1 MRKSN
6 TIWKILKTSYRA
18 RFSCV
23 LAIALCVLA
32 GASAP
37 ATTAPVAASAVTIE
51 RIIAKVDDEII
62 MLSELQEF
70 VKPSVDKLRRDY
82 RGEQLNR
89 RIRELELEALDAMVQ
104 SKLIAK
110 RASALELNVSE
121 KEIEKAVAGILRQNK
136 TTTARLRSFLSSQGM
151 TMEEYREELR
161 KKLLARKVENMEVGV
176 RVSVVDQEIAD
187 YYDAH
192 SDDYREA
199 EKRTVR
205 QIFFPVNKAAS
216 AAEIEAQRK
225 KADFAY
231 EEATKPGA
239 DFPRLAEKHSE
250 GPAQSRGGALGSVKK
265 GEVFPELEQL
275 IFSTAKGETSK
286 PTRTRVGFHVIHV
299 DEVKPGTMITLDRV
313 SGKIRNK
320 LFNEKFTKRRRE
332 WITELKR
339 AAFLEISY
347 DPVASPGGLSS
358 VFKDVREQIS
368 FRLVGIKL
376 KQGGRGLF
384 GQDRVLWA
392 YGSNRDK
399 PRWKSDRVKVGEGA
413 AVGKDAIGAL
423 ELGNRLFVN
432 PDPSANVYLFRY
444 VYLLPDSYIGKIS
457 FADMI
462 KAFSDQSKG
471 DGEEQKAKA
480 KKMSFETDN
489 KAARL
494 DFEVE
499 VQKTRSIVA
508 DPKEIT
514 Q

>member
-1 MRKSN
+1 M
-6 TIWKILKTSYRA
+6 SYRA
-18 RFSCV
+18 RRFCV

-32 GASAP
+32 GAPVP
-37 ATTAPVAASAVTIE
+37 ATTAPVAASTVTIE

-70 VKPSVDKLRRDY
+70 VKPSVDELRRNY

-89 RIRELELEALDAMVQ
+89 RIRELELEALDAMIQ
-104 SKLIAK
+104 SKLILK
-110 RASALELNVSE
+110 RSSALELNVNE
-121 KEIEKAVAGILRQNK
+121 KEIENAVAGILRQNK
-136 TTTARLRSFLSSQGM
+136 TTTAGLRSFLSSQGM
-151 TMEEYREELR
+151 TMEKYREELR
-161 KKLLARKVENMEVGV
+161 KKLLARKVESMEVGV

-199 EKRTVR
+199 EKRAVR
-205 QIFFPVNKAAS
+205 QIFFPVDKGAS
-216 AAEIEAQRK
+216 AADIEAQRK
-225 KADFAY
+225 KADLAY

-239 DFPRLAEKHSE
+239 DFPRLAEKYSE
-250 GPAQSRGGALGSVKK
+250 GPARSRGGALGSVKK

-286 PTRTRVGFHVIHV
+286 PTRTRVGFHVVHV
-299 DEVKPGTMITLDRV
+299 DEVKPGTVITLDRV
-313 SGKIRNK
+313 SGKIRDK
-320 LFNEKFTKRRRE
+320 LFKEKFTKRRRE

-347 DPVASPGGLSS
+347 DPVATPGGLSS

-368 FRLVGIKL
+368 FRLVGVKL

-423 ELGNRLFVN
+423 EVGNRLFVN
-432 PDPSANVYLFRY
+432 PDPSANLYLFRY

-471 DGEEQKAKA
+471 DGEERKAKA

>member
-1 MRKSN
+1 M
-6 TIWKILKTSYRA
+6 SYRA
-18 RFSCV
+18 RCFCV
-23 LAIALCVLA
+23 LAIAFCALA
-32 GASAP
+32 GAPVPVTSA
-37 ATTAPVAASAVTIE
+37 AVTIE
-51 RIIAKVDDEII
+51 RIIAKVDDDII
-62 MLSELQEF
+62 MLSELQDF
-70 VKPSVDKLRRDY
+70 VKPSVEKLRRSH

-89 RIRELELEALDAMVQ
+89 RIREVELAALDAMIQ

-121 KEIEKAVAGILRQNK
+121 KEIENAVAGILRQNK
-136 TTTARLRSFLSSQGM
+136 TTTAGLRTFLESQGM
-151 TMEEYREELR
+151 TMEQYRDELR
-161 KKLLARKVENMEVGV
+161 KKLLARRVENMEVGG
-176 RVSVVDQEIAD
+176 RVSVVEQEIAD

-205 QIFFPVNKAAS
+205 QIFFPVGKSAS
-216 AAEIEAQRK
+216 ASEIEAQRK
-225 KADFAY
+225 KAGLAY

-239 DFPRLAEKHSE
+239 NFAEVAEKHSE
-250 GPAQSRGGALGSVKK
+250 GPARSRGGSLGSVKK

-275 IFSTAKGETSK
+275 IFSTAKGEASK
-286 PTRTRVGFHVIHV
+286 PTRTRVGFHVVHV
-299 DEVKPGTMITLDRV
+299 DDVAPGKVITLDRV

-320 LFNEKFTKRRRE
+320 LFKEKFTKRRRE
-332 WITELKR
+332 WITDLKR

-347 DPVASPGGLSS
+347 DPAPSPDGLSS
-358 VFKDVREQIS
+358 VFRDVREQIS
-368 FRLVGIKL
+368 FRLVGVKL
-376 KQGGRGLF
+376 KQSGRGLF
-384 GQDRVLWA
+384 GQDRILWA
-392 YGSNRDK
+392 YGANRDK

-413 AVGKDAIGAL
+413 SVGKDAINAL
-423 ELGNRLFVN
+423 EAGHRLFVN

-444 VYLLPDSYIGKIS
+444 VYLLPDSYIGEVN

-462 KAFSDQSKG
+462 KVFSTRSKG
-471 DGEEQKAKA
+471 EGGKAGSRT
-480 KKMSFETDN
+480 MSFETNN

-494 DFEVE
+494 EFEVE

>member
-1 MRKSN
+1 M
-6 TIWKILKTSYRA
+6 SYRA
-18 RFSCV
+18 RRFCV

-32 GASAP
+32 GAP
-37 ATTAPVAASAVTIE
+37 VLATTAPVAASAVTIE
-51 RIIAKVDDEII
+51 RIIAKINDEII

-70 VKPSVDKLRRDY
+70 VKPSVDELRRNY

-104 SKLIAK
+104 SKLILK
-110 RASALELNVSE
+110 RSSALELNVSE
-121 KEIEKAVAGILRQNK
+121 KEIENAVAGILRQNK
-136 TTTARLRSFLSSQGM
+136 TTTAGLRAFLSSQGM
-151 TMEEYREELR
+151 TMEKYREELR

-205 QIFFPVNKAAS
+205 QIFFPVGKGAS
-216 AAEIEAQRK
+216 ASEIEAQRK
-225 KADFAY
+225 KADLAY
-231 EEATKPGA
+231 KEATKPGA
-239 DFPRLAEKHSE
+239 DFPRLAEKYSE
-250 GPAQSRGGALGSVKK
+250 GPARSRGGALGSVKK

-299 DEVKPGTMITLDRV
+299 DEVKPGTVITLDRV
-313 SGKIRNK
+313 SGKIYDK
-320 LFNEKFTKRRRE
+320 LFKEKFTKRRRE

-347 DPVASPGGLSS
+347 DPVAAPGGLSS

-368 FRLVGIKL
+368 FRLVGVKL

-384 GQDRVLWA
+384 GQDRILWA

-399 PRWKSDRVKVGEGA
+399 PRWKSNRVKVGEGA

-423 ELGNRLFVN
+423 EVGNRLFVN
-432 PDPSANVYLFRY
+432 PDPSANLYLFRY

-462 KAFSDQSKG
+462 KAFSDQSR
-471 DGEEQKAKA
+471 GEGGKAGSR
-480 KKMSFETDN
+480 KMSFETDN

>member
-1 MRKSN
+1 M
-6 TIWKILKTSYRA
+6 
-18 RFSCV
+18 
-23 LAIALCVLA
+23 
-32 GASAP
+32 
-37 ATTAPVAASAVTIE
+37 
-51 RIIAKVDDEII
+51 
-62 MLSELQEF
+62 
-70 VKPSVDKLRRDY
+70 
-82 RGEQLNR
+82 
-89 RIRELELEALDAMVQ
+89 
-104 SKLIAK
+104 
-110 RASALELNVSE
+110 
-121 KEIEKAVAGILRQNK
+121 
-136 TTTARLRSFLSSQGM
+136 
-151 TMEEYREELR
+151 
-161 KKLLARKVENMEVGV
+161 
-176 RVSVVDQEIAD
+176 
-187 YYDAH
+187 
-192 SDDYREA
+192 
-199 EKRTVR
+199 
-205 QIFFPVNKAAS
+205 
-216 AAEIEAQRK
+216 
-225 KADFAY
+225 
-231 EEATKPGA
+231 
-239 DFPRLAEKHSE
+239 
-250 GPAQSRGGALGSVKK
+250 
-265 GEVFPELEQL
+265 
-275 IFSTAKGETSK
+275 
-286 PTRTRVGFHVIHV
+286 GFHVVHV
-299 DEVKPGTMITLDRV
+299 DDVEPGKVITLDRV

-320 LFNEKFTKRRRE
+320 LFQEKFTKRRRE

-347 DPVASPGGLSS
+347 DPVATPGGLSS

-376 KQGGRGLF
+376 KQRGGGLF

-423 ELGNRLFVN
+423 EVGDRLFVN
-432 PDPSANVYLFRY
+432 PDPSANLYLFRY
-444 VYLLPDSYIGKIS
+444 VYLLPDSYIGQVS

-494 DFEVE
+494 EFEVE